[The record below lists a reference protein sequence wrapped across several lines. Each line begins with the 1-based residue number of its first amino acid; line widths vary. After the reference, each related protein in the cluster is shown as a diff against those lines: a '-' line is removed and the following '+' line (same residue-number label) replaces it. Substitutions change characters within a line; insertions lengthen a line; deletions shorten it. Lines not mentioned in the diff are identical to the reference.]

1 MPDVRLVQGF
11 RAMGLLMKMRTQTR
25 RLTCLVLCLIATLG
39 SGAAAQTSGPK
50 FTRQSDVIYGRKFGM
65 ALTME
70 VFAAPTR
77 NGIGVVWVV
86 SSSGR
91 SSREQTLQDSF
102 ERRIT
107 PLLEHGYTV
116 FAVIHGSAP
125 IFNVQDQVSDVRRAV
140 RFVRHRAAEFGID
153 GQRLGISGSSAGGL
167 LALVVAMQER
177 DGDPT
182 AEDVVER
189 ESSRVQA
196 VGCFFPPTDLLN
208 FGGPA
213 EKIVD
218 LMQKRDGSVDPT
230 FQFYDLDAKTG
241 ARRPLTAREEVIRML
256 QEYSP
261 VTHVTAGD
269 PPTILIHG
277 DQDKAVPVQQSRRL
291 IERLNAANVPARL
304 VVREGAGHAYP
315 GWEADAALFA
325 DWFDA
330 HLRRVR

>member
-1 MPDVRLVQGF
+1 MSLI
-11 RAMGLLMKMRTQTR
+11 LL
-25 RLTCLVLCLIATLG
+25 LIATLG
-39 SGAAAQTSGPK
+39 HAAAAQTSTAK
-50 FTRQSDVIYGRKFGM
+50 LTRQSDVIYGRKFGT

-70 VFAAPTR
+70 VFTPATR
-77 NGIGVVWVV
+77 NGAGVVWVV

-102 ERRIT
+102 ERRLA
-107 PLLEHGYTV
+107 PLLAHGYTV

-125 IFNVQDQVSDVRRAV
+125 IFNVQDQVNDVRRAV
-140 RFVRHRAAEFGID
+140 RFVRHRAAELGID

-167 LALVVAMQER
+167 LALIVAMQGQ
-177 DGDPT
+177 DGDPIS
-182 AEDVVER
+182 DDLVER
-189 ESSRVQA
+189 ESSRVA
-196 VGCFFPPTDLLN
+196 AAGCFFPPTDLVN

-213 EKIVD
+213 ENLVD
-218 LMQKRDGSVDPT
+218 LMRKRDGDVDPT

-241 ARRPLTAREEVIRML
+241 ARRSVTAADEVMRML
-256 QEYSP
+256 QEFSP

-291 IERLNAANVPARL
+291 IDRFNGANVPARL
-304 VVREGAGHAYP
+304 VVREGVGHAYP
-315 GWEADAALFA
+315 GWEADAALIA
-325 DWFDA
+325 EWFDA

>member
-1 MPDVRLVQGF
+1 
-11 RAMGLLMKMRTQTR
+11 MKTRTHTT
-25 RLTCLVLCLIATLG
+25 RLTCLVLSLIATLG
-39 SGAAAQTSGPK
+39 SAAAAQTSRPK
-50 FTRQSDVIYGRKFGM
+50 AARQSDVIYGRKLGM

-70 VFAAPTR
+70 VFTPATR

-91 SSREQTLQDSF
+91 SSRDQTLQDSF
-102 ERRIT
+102 ERRIA

-116 FAVIHGSAP
+116 FAVIHASAP
-125 IFNVQDQVSDVRRAV
+125 MFNLQDQVSDIRRAV
-140 RFVRHRAAEFGID
+140 RFVRHGAVEFEID

-167 LALVVAMQER
+167 LALIVAMQGQ

-182 AEDVVER
+182 SDDVVER
-189 ESSRVQA
+189 ESARVQA
-196 VGCFFPPTDLLN
+196 VGCFFPPTDLLDY
-208 FGGPA
+208 GGSA
-213 EKIVD
+213 ENIVD

-230 FQFYDLDAKTG
+230 FQFYDVDAKTG
-241 ARRPLTAREEVIRML
+241 ARRSITAREEVIRL
-256 QEYSP
+256 LRDYSP
-261 VTHVTAGD
+261 VTNVTAGD

-291 IERLNAANVPARL
+291 LERLNDAKVPARL
-304 VVREGAGHAYP
+304 AEREGVGHAYG
-315 GWEADAALFA
+315 GWEADTALIA

>member
-1 MPDVRLVQGF
+1 
-11 RAMGLLMKMRTQTR
+11 MGPGMKTSTVTT
-25 RLTCLVLCLIATLG
+25 RLTCLVLCLVAMLG
-39 SGAAAQTSGPK
+39 RGAAGQTSRPK
-50 FTRQSDVIYGRKFGM
+50 VARQSDVIYGRKFGL

-70 VFAAPTR
+70 VFTAANR

-91 SSREQTLQDSF
+91 SSRDQTLQDSF
-102 ERRIT
+102 ERRIA

-125 IFNVQDQVSDVRRAV
+125 VFNVQDQVSDVRRAV

-167 LALVVAMQER
+167 LALIVAMQEQ
-177 DGDPT
+177 DGNQ
-182 AEDVVER
+182 ASEDVVER
-189 ESSRVQA
+189 ESGRVQA

-208 FGGPA
+208 YGPA
-213 EKIVD
+213 ENIVD
-218 LMQKRDGSVDPT
+218 LMQKRDGRVDPS
-230 FQFYDLDAKTG
+230 FQFYDLDVKSG
-241 ARRPLTAREEVIRML
+241 ARSSITAREDVIRML
-256 QEYSP
+256 REYSP

-291 IERLNAANVPARL
+291 IERLNDANVPARL
-304 VVREGAGHAYP
+304 TVRGGVGHAYP
-315 GWEADAALFA
+315 EWEADTALIA
-325 DWFDA
+325 EWFDA
-330 HLRRVR
+330 HLRPAR

>member
-1 MPDVRLVQGF
+1 
-11 RAMGLLMKMRTQTR
+11 MKSSTQAT
-25 RLTCLVLCLIATLG
+25 RLTCLVLCLVATLG
-39 SGAAAQTSGPK
+39 TGGAAQTSNAK
-50 FTRQSDVIYGRKFGM
+50 ATRQSDVIYGRKFGT

-70 VFAAPTR
+70 VFTPATR
-77 NGIGVVWVV
+77 NGLGVLWVV

-91 SSREQTLQDSF
+91 SSRDQTLQDSF
-102 ERRIT
+102 EGRIG
-107 PLLEHGYTV
+107 PLLKHGYTV
-116 FAVIHGSAP
+116 FAVIHASAP
-125 IFNVQDQVSDVRRAV
+125 IFNVQDQVNDVRRAV

-167 LALVVAMQER
+167 LALIVAMQER

-182 AEDVVER
+182 SDDVVER

-196 VGCFFPPTDLLN
+196 VGCFFPPTDLVN
-208 FGGPA
+208 FGGSA
-213 EKIVD
+213 ENIVD
-218 LMQKRDGSVDPT
+218 LMQKRDGSVDPS
-230 FQFYDLDAKTG
+230 FQFYGVDARTG
-241 ARRPLTAREEVIRML
+241 IRRSLTAKEEVIGML

-277 DQDKAVPVQQSRRL
+277 DQDRAVPVQQSRRL
-291 IERLNAANVPARL
+291 IDRLNDANVPARL
-304 VVREGAGHAYP
+304 VVREGVGHAYP
-315 GWEADAALFA
+315 GWEADAGLIA

>member
-1 MPDVRLVQGF
+1 
-11 RAMGLLMKMRTQTR
+11 MGLRMQSSTQTT
-25 RLTCLVLCLIATLG
+25 RLSGLVLLLVATLG
-39 SGAAAQTSGPK
+39 SAAAAQTSAAK
-50 FTRQSDVIYGRKFGM
+50 TTRQSDVIYGRKFGM

-70 VFAAPTR
+70 VFTPATR

-91 SSREQTLQDSF
+91 SSRDHTLQDSF
-102 ERRIT
+102 ERRIA

-116 FAVIHGSAP
+116 FAVIPGSGP
-125 IFNVQDQVSDVRRAV
+125 IFNVQDQVNDVTRAV
-140 RFVRHRAAEFGID
+140 RFVRRRAAEFAID

-182 AEDVVER
+182 ADDVVER

-196 VGCFFPPTDLLN
+196 AGCFFPPTDLVN
-208 FGGPA
+208 FGGTA
-213 EKIVD
+213 ESLVD
-218 LMQKRDGSVDPT
+218 LMQKRDGSVDPS

-241 ARRPLTAREEVIRML
+241 ARRSITAREDVMRML
-256 QEYSP
+256 QKYSP

-277 DQDKAVPVQQSRRL
+277 DQDRAVPVQQSRRL
-291 IERLNAANVPARL
+291 IERLHDVNVPARL
-304 VVREGAGHAYP
+304 VVREGVGHAYP
-315 GWEADAALFA
+315 AWEADAALIA